1 MRSARPALWS
11 LALLLLFLPARADAA
26 DAVKDQLIVG
36 FRHGRS
42 LDRAAEL
49 VQAAGGRTTRRLER
63 IRAAV
68 VRPRRA

>member
-1 MRSARPALWS
+1 
-11 LALLLLFLPARADAA
+11 
-26 DAVKDQLIVG
+26 VKDQLIAG
-36 FRHGRS
+36 FRHGTS

-49 VQAAGGRTTRRLER
+49 VHAAGGRTTRRLER